1 MLDNWVKEHLIGFQT
16 VEFKYK
22 VAQKG
27 NTVKYLY
34 LDTFQYCNRKQ
45 QFHEKG
51 VANVIV
57 LTVQKNTNKQ
67 LSTLI

>member
-1 MLDNWVKEHLIGFQT
+1 MLDNWVKEHLIDFQT

-27 NTVKYLY
+27 NTVK
-34 LDTFQYCNRKQ
+34 Q
-45 QFHEKG
+45 QLQEKG

-57 LTVQKNTNKQ
+57 LPVQ
-67 LSTLI
+67 

>member
-1 MLDNWVKEHLIGFQT
+1 MLDNWVKEHLIDFQT

-22 VAQKG
+22 VSQKG
-27 NTVKYLY
+27 NTVKFLD

-45 QFHEKG
+45 QLQEKG

-57 LTVQKNTNKQ
+57 LPVQ
-67 LSTLI
+67 